1 MQRVTD
7 RSPGRVQREAWLRHA
22 LRVVRQVFGAPDYA
36 AYLEHCAR
44 AGEDHAPPL
53 SEREYVREFFEAKG
67 KVVRCC

>member
-1 MQRVTD
+1 MRPVTD
-7 RSPGRVQREAWLRHA
+7 GNTLQAWLRRA

-44 AGEDHAPPL
+44 VGAGHAPPL
-53 SEREYVREFFEAKG
+53 SEREYVREFFDAKG

>member
-1 MQRVTD
+1 MRLVTD
-7 RSPGRVQREAWLRHA
+7 RNTRQAWLRRL

-36 AYLEHCAR
+36 AYLEHCAT
-44 AGEDHAPPL
+44 AGAGHAPPL